1 MKQLVLG
8 HQQKIDNMIKSKKQS
23 LGIEI
28 DLTGPDG
35 NAFVL
40 IGKAGNLAKQLGLDK
55 DAIQKEMMGGDY
67 DHLLNT
73 FDKHFGHFVTLYR

>member
-1 MKQLVLG
+1 MKTGPV
-8 HQQKIDNMIKSKKQS
+8 
-23 LGIEI
+23 EI

-40 IGKAGNLAKQLGLDK
+40 IATASRLAKQLGLDGK
-55 DAIQKEMMGGDY
+55 KIQAEMMGGDY
-67 DHLLNT
+67 ENLIKV

>member
-1 MKQLVLG
+1 
-8 HQQKIDNMIKSKKQS
+8 MIKSKEQK

-40 IGKAGNLAKQLGLDK
+40 IGKAGSLARQLGLDSK
-55 DAIQKEMMGGDY
+55 VIQSEMMKGDY
-67 DHLLNT
+67 EHLVNT
-73 FDKHFGHFVTLYR
+73 FDKHFGNFITLYR

>member
-1 MKQLVLG
+1 MA
-8 HQQKIDNMIKSKKQS
+8 IKNKVSRS
-23 LGIEI
+23 TIEI

-40 IGKAGNLAKQLGLDK
+40 IGTASRLAKQLGLDADEIK
-55 DAIQKEMMGGDY
+55 TEMMSGDY
-67 DHLLNT
+67 ENLVNT